1 MTKVFVSMKKI
12 TKAVFPVA
20 GLGTRVPPSTCVHLA
35 KDLLAVADVIHSA
48 ETVAEAVT
56 RVAGEIANKL
66 ADTNPLLLCVM
77 SGGVPFAGHL
87 MMKLDFPLDFDYL
100 HVTRYGQGTSG
111 GALSW
116 RSAPLTPVKGRTVLV
131 IDDILDEGLTLAAI
145 VEHMMRSGAKACYTA
160 VATDKVKGKE
170 KPIKADFVALTVP
183 DRFVFGY
190 GMDVRG
196 LYRNLPAI
204 YAMKEE

>member
-1 MTKVFVSMKKI
+1 MTD
-12 TKAVFPVA
+12 TQQ
-20 GLGTRVPPSTCVHLA
+20 A
-35 KDLLAVADVIHSA
+35 KDILAAAEVIHSA
-48 ETVAEAVT
+48 EKVAAAVA
-56 RVAGEIANKL
+56 RVAGEITKKL
-66 ADTNPLLLCVM
+66 GDSNPLLLCVM

-87 MMKLDFPLDFDYL
+87 MMQLNFPLDFDYM
-100 HVTRYGQGTSG
+100 HVTRYGQDTSG

-116 RSAPLTPVKGRTVLV
+116 RSAPWTPVKGRTVLV
-131 IDDILDEGLTLAAI
+131 VDDILDEGLTLAAI
-145 VEHMMRSGAKACYTA
+145 VERMMQLGAKACYTA
-160 VATDKVKGKE
+160 VATNKLNGKD

-196 LYRNLPAI
+196 VWRNLPAI